1 MLESYPH
8 LRRVLMHF
16 NVPDKTSS
24 LGSGAFGVVLKGL
37 VDGTPVA
44 VKTLSRHAEKAHLK
58 ALLSELKI
66 QIHLGTHPNLVR
78 FIGASTKN
86 LDKGI

>member
-1 MLESYPH
+1 MGSYSFQWMW
-8 LRRVLMHF
+8 LLIL
-16 NVPDKTSS
+16 DKTSS

-37 VDGTPVA
+37 VDGMPVA

-66 QIHLGTHPNLVR
+66 QIHLGNHPNLVR
-78 FIGASTKN
+78 FVGASTKHLN
-86 LDKGI
+86 KGTV